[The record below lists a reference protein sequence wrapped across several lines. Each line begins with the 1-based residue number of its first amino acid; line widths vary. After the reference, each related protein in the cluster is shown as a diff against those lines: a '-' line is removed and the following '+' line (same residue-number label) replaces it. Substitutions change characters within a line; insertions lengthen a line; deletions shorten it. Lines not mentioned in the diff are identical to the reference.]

1 MVSKLGFHIIEPR
14 RIRAYDQSVVNS
26 RARVVKVVGGPSEL
40 GILGYHHD
48 KNPGAIY
55 IARVYPWDKAIS
67 DMYATGATPQQA
79 AETMY
84 SALAGFVHAAGMG
97 WCWWECGPNEP
108 GDVAT
113 DWLDIYYSLLIPR
126 LRAANIKSVS
136 YNFSVCHPPLEFW
149 PRLSKSI
156 NAIKAAGREWALVG
170 LHQYGLLGSMQDHA
184 QDGNDAR
191 VLRHRAIPQLA
202 GVPIVLTEA
211 GLDMPGWQNTNR
223 GVDGYL
229 ADLKWLDYE
238 LKKDP
243 NVLGVCLYT
252 MDMEPGW
259 EPFRIE
265 GDLAVKLFEYI
276 TQQNAGIIEVPPPVP
291 QPEPPPTSTGT
302 IGVKTMASAGQN
314 VRSKPSTVTSTNI
327 VGSIEPGETVFIKS
341 EDAASVGYN
350 QAWIYVI
357 KTANAPVGGWALAS
371 LLRR

>member
-14 RIRAYDQSVVNS
+14 RIRAYDQAVVNS

-40 GILGYHHD
+40 GILGYYHD

-67 DMYATGATPQQA
+67 DMYATGSTPQQA
-79 AETMY
+79 AEVMY

-108 GDVAT
+108 GDAAT
-113 DWLDIYYSLLIPR
+113 DWLDTYYSLLIPR
-126 LRAANIKSVS
+126 LRASNIKSVS
-136 YNFSVCHPPLEFW
+136 YNFSVCHPPLAFW

-191 VLRHRAIPQLA
+191 ILRHRVIPQLA

-211 GLDMPGWQNTNR
+211 GLDMPAWQNTNR

-238 LKKDP
+238 LKNDP
-243 NVLGVCLYT
+243 NVLGACIYT
-252 MDMEPGW
+252 MDLDPNW
-259 EPFRIE
+259 APFRIE
-265 GDLAVKLFEYI
+265 GDFAVKLFEYI

-291 QPEPPPTSTGT
+291 QPETPPTESETYN
-302 IGVKTMASAGQN
+302 VK
-314 VRSKPSTVTSTNI
+314 VTSGYGCNMREHATINSALLGYAAQ
-327 VGSIEPGETVFIKS
+327 GSKFTARKTAENDYLYIPS
-341 EDAASVGYN
+341 LD
-350 QAWIYVI
+350 AWIYRPNTRV
-357 KTANAPVGGWALAS
+357 A
-371 LLRR
+371 